1 MERYKYVVL
10 GVFVLSVNVSELILL
25 DRNSC
30 EVDSKMLENILNA
43 LRKRKPAQIQ
53 ECKVCN
59 HMIMPYDDTPY
70 YPPMSIREL
79 YKETYNVVEIDECV
93 MCKDKIKGD

>member
-1 MERYKYVVL
+1 MIER
-10 GVFVLSVNVSELILL
+10 IL
-25 DRNSC
+25 DG
-30 EVDSKMLENILNA
+30 
-43 LRKRKPAQIQ
+43 LRKRKPATIQ
-53 ECKVCN
+53 ECTCG

-93 MCKDKIKGD
+93 MCKDKIKGEQ